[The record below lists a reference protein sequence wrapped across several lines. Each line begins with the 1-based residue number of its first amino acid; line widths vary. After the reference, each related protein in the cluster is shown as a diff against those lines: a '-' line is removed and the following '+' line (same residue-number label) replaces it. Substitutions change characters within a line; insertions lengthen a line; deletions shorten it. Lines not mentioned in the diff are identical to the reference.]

1 MTIATCEIN
10 PPSRLL
16 MGAGP
21 ANVHPRVLRA
31 MGADVI
37 GQMDPE
43 MTAYMDETMALY
55 REVFQTTNHWTFL
68 INGSARSAIEAALVS
83 LVTPGMVVVVLNI
96 GRFGLLLR
104 EIVTRCGGIVHS
116 VDVPWGQVVDP
127 ADVEKALRLHKPR
140 LVAAVHGDT
149 STTTAQPLEAIGALC
164 RQYEALFYVDATA
177 TLGGMPFKTDE
188 WHIDVATAGLQKCLA
203 GPPGSAPITLSDR
216 AVAAIKERRH
226 DEGGIA
232 SGAPQGEGPV
242 IQSNY
247 FDLMMLMNYW
257 SPQRMNHHTEATSML
272 YAAREVA
279 RLVVEEGID
288 ARIERHRRAGEAMI
302 AGIKAMGMRVYGDET
317 TRMYNVTGVHVPEGI
332 EARRI
337 QELMR
342 RDFEI
347 EIVSSFGPLTGKIW
361 RIGAM
366 GINAQ
371 KSKVLLT
378 LAAFE
383 SVLSGEGI
391 PINRGAGIDAARA
404 AWNRAGHS

>member
-1 MTIATCEIN
+1 MMSVTRDIN

-55 REVFQTTNHWTFL
+55 RQVFQTKNHWTFL

-83 LVTPGMVVVVLNI
+83 LVTPGMVVLVLSM

-104 EIVTRCGGIVHS
+104 EIVTRCGGVVQS

-127 ADVEKALRLHKPR
+127 ADVEEALRTYRPS

-164 RQYEALFYVDATA
+164 RRYDALFYVDATA

-188 WHIDVATAGLQKCLA
+188 WNIDVATAGLQKCLA
-203 GPPGSAPITLSDR
+203 GPPGSAPITLSER
-216 AVAAIKERRH
+216 AVSAIKKRRH

-232 SGAPQGEGPV
+232 SGAPQGEGPI

-272 YAAREVA
+272 YASREVA
-279 RLVVEEGID
+279 RLVIEEGIEKRV
-288 ARIERHRRAGEAMI
+288 ARHRLAGEAMV
-302 AGIKAMGMRVYGDET
+302 AGIRAMGLRVYGDDT
-317 TRMYNVTGVHVPEGI
+317 TRMHNVTGVYVPEGI
-332 EARRI
+332 EAGHI
-337 QELMR
+337 QKLMR
-342 RDFEI
+342 DEFEI

-366 GINAQ
+366 GINAH

-383 SVLSGEGI
+383 TVLSGENV
-391 PINRGAGIDAARA
+391 PITRGAGVDAARA
-404 AWNRAGHS
+404 VWNRV